1 MGVLSIKNALN
12 QHYLSRC
19 SLLLFDGISMVS
31 EMFVVCRFL
40 LKFDRGLDMQNFSL
54 FGKSQNRRSID
65 QERFKSTLPMS
76 QPVDHHM
83 TTLGS
88 GMNGFQQV

>member
-1 MGVLSIKNALN
+1 MGYPWFLKCLS
-12 QHYLSRC
+12 
-19 SLLLFDGISMVS
+19 
-31 EMFVVCRFL
+31 FVDFYSNL
-40 LKFDRGLDMQNFSL
+40 TGLDMQNFSL
-54 FGKSQNRRSID
+54 FGKSQNGRSID

-88 GMNGFQQV
+88 GMNGFQQI